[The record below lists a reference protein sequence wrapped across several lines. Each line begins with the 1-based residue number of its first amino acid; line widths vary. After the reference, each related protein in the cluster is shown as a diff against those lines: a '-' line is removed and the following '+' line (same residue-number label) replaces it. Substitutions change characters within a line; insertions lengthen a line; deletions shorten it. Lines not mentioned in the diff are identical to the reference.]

1 MSIKNLDQNLDQ
13 QGKRFWQGMGIIN
26 PSEFEEWTKYRTI
39 EEVKRDLIVI
49 NDKLTIIKDKALLDS
64 IKPQL
69 ELINSKILTN

>member
-1 MSIKNLDQNLDQ
+1 MAPKALPSAKINATKLLGGSSFSTKKISVGSLRDESI
-13 QGKRFWQGMGIIN
+13 
-26 PSEFEEWTKYRTI
+26 TI
-39 EEVKRDLIVI
+39 PKRDLIVI